1 MRTGWLA
8 RILCSAALVTGVA
21 TAGSA
26 VVMSGAG
33 AAWAGTGGGGG
44 EKPAYNCTGANKG
57 IIPPGTYESMTIS
70 GVCFTPAGN
79 VRVENNLT
87 VEPGALL
94 DNGTPGDP
102 TKSPVV
108 AANLYVGGN
117 VKVDKGAVLILG
129 CSPNSACGGGPSAPP
144 GISSANIRGSVTAI
158 NALAVIVHSSS
169 IGGDFT
175 DIGGGGGTMG
185 GVATGACF
193 AATPPAPWSED
204 NGSAVAGNPVY
215 TDVEDASIGGNY
227 TMVGVSS
234 CWLGSLRNQIG
245 GDATFI
251 GNQMGD
257 PDAMEIGN
265 NLIREDLTCFK
276 NAPAPQF
283 GDGAS
288 SDLVGGRATGQCG
301 FGVVLQNPAAEAIA
315 SNGATGVGVSQH
327 FAVSTRHLKTYFGT
341 HTATLVASLSSI
353 TSKAGNTLNA
363 QIFNFALAGR
373 GLVGTGTFPPGGMPG
388 QSPGEAVLST
398 TFPNGSTTFTAFD
411 TCDKCSFAGQN
422 GIVSLRAY
430 GTTTKKGFTSGTFLI
445 TSNGTILPTPT
456 SPVPGLATLVGYGSF
471 WGSGA
476 TLHVVENLGFG

>member
-1 MRTGWLA
+1 MRIGWLA
-8 RILCSAALVTGVA
+8 RALGAAALVTGMA

-33 AAWAGTGGGGG
+33 AAWAWNGGGGGG
-44 EKPAYNCTGANKG
+44 EPAYNCTGGN
-57 IIPPGTYESMTIS
+57 IPPGTYESVTIS
-70 GVCFTPAGN
+70 GVCFTPLGN
-79 VRVENNLT
+79 VKVEKNLT
-87 VEPGALL
+87 VKPGALL

-102 TKSPVV
+102 AGSPVV
-108 AANLYVGGN
+108 AANLSVGGN
-117 VKVDKGAVLILG
+117 ITVGRGAVLILG
-129 CSPNSACGGGPSAPP
+129 CSPNSACGGGQSTPP
-144 GISSANIRGSVTAI
+144 GISSATIGGSVTAV
-158 NALAVIVHSSS
+158 NALAVIIHSSA
-169 IGGDFT
+169 IGGNFT
-175 DIGGGGGTMG
+175 EIGGGGGTMG

-193 AATPPAPWSED
+193 GATPPAPWSED
-204 NGSAVAGNPVY
+204 MGSAVAGNPVY
-215 TDVEDASIGGNY
+215 SDVEDVSIGGNY

-265 NLIREDLTCFK
+265 NLIGEDLTCFK

-288 SDLVGGRATGQCG
+288 SDLVGGQASGQCG

-315 SNGATGVGVSQH
+315 SNGASGVGIEQH
-327 FAVSTRHLKTYFGT
+327 FAVSTRHLKTYQGT
-341 HTATLVASLSSI
+341 HMATPVVSLPSV
-353 TSKAGNTLNA
+353 TTKAGNTLNA
-363 QIFNFALAGR
+363 QIFNFALAGK
-373 GLVGTGTFPPGGMPG
+373 GLVGTGTFPAGGTPG

-398 TFPNGSTTFTAFD
+398 AFPNGSSTFTAFD

-422 GIVSLRAY
+422 GSVSLRAY
-430 GTTTKKGFTSGTFLI
+430 GTTTKRGFTSGTFLI
-445 TSNGTILPTPT
+445 TSNGTILPTAT

-471 WGSGA
+471 SGSGA
-476 TLHVVENLGFG
+476 TLHVVEHLGFG

>member
-1 MRTGWLA
+1 MITGRLT
-8 RILCSAALVTGVA
+8 RILGSAALVTGIA

-26 VVMSGAG
+26 VEKSGAG

-44 EKPAYNCTGANKG
+44 DEPAYNCSGGN
-57 IIPPGTYESMTIS
+57 IPPGTYESMTIS
-70 GVCFTPAGN
+70 GVCSTPFGN
-79 VRVENNLT
+79 VKVEKNLT
-87 VEPGALL
+87 VKPGALL

-102 TKSPVV
+102 TTLPVV

-117 VKVDKGAVLILG
+117 VYVGKGAVLILG
-129 CSPNSACGGGPSAPP
+129 CSPNSSCSGSSTTPP
-144 GISSANIRGSVTAI
+144 GISSATIRGSVTAI
-158 NALAVIVHSSS
+158 KALAVIVHSSS
-169 IGGDFT
+169 IGGNFT

-193 AATPPAPWSED
+193 AATPPAPWSAAM
-204 NGSAVAGNPVY
+204 GPVFS
-215 TDVEDASIGGNY
+215 DVEDASIGGNY
-227 TMVGVSS
+227 TIAGVSS

-251 GNQMGD
+251 ANQMGD

-265 NLIREDLTCFK
+265 NLVREDLTCFN

-301 FGVVLQNPAAEAIA
+301 FGVVLHNPAAEAIA
-315 SNGATGVGVSQH
+315 SNGATGVGVKQH
-327 FAVSTRHLKTYFGT
+327 FAVSTRHLKTYVGT
-341 HTATLVASLSSI
+341 HTATPVVSLPPV
-353 TSKAGNTLNA
+353 TTEAGNTLNA
-363 QIFNFALAGR
+363 EVFNFTLAGK
-373 GLVGTGTFPPGGMPG
+373 GLVGTGTFPAGGMPG

-411 TCDKCSFAGQN
+411 TCDKCSFAGQH
-422 GIVSLRAY
+422 GSVSLRAY

-445 TSNGTILPTPT
+445 TSSGTILPTKT

-476 TLHVVENLGFG
+476 TLHVVEHLGFG